1 MKLAIV
7 GATGLVGKVMLQ
19 VLSAKKCTSLILVAS
34 EKSLGKKII
43 YNNKSHSVISLKSA
57 LDLVLLLL
65 CFLLEEKLL
74 LNGLQNLLKLELQ

>member
-19 VLSAKKCTSLILVAS
+19 VLSERKFPHSDLILVAS

-57 LDLVLLLL
+57 LGFLVSLPLILSL
-65 CFLLEEKLL
+65 
-74 LNGLQNLLKLELQ
+74 